1 MLGSQ
6 SYSITEWLSQLDE
19 PHLADEAWTH
29 LLERL
34 YPVSMRRARDYGLSP
49 AEADSIHSRCVL
61 KMFTRLRSGA
71 VTVTNRGQLFG
82 LLSKIARDEAVD
94 RLKARQR
101 MPSLPNLL
109 ADGDDSA
116 VDDTLPRWVRG
127 AAPSLE
133 EEEETNLL
141 ERRLL
146 AALNDEQLAV
156 YQLRVEE
163 ELDVEQIK
171 ERLGKSR
178 ESVYRRL
185 QEIDDVIRAIR
196 SDGELTWLR
205 DTARD
210 ASERPIRDKVESV
223 LDEPAGKAYRLW
235 LDGQTPDAIAAA
247 LQTTPTRVF
256 KLLAELDNIVYVV
269 RHQAAIEALRQ
280 QIQRADGAALGDD
293 IRAIVKKRKWPVYE
307 RWLAGGGAAEL
318 LADGQF
324 ERGAVFEGL
333 RSFHESAR
341 AIRRVL

>member
-1 MLGSQ
+1 MLGSE

-19 PHLADEAWTH
+19 PHLADEAWAN

-34 YPVSMRRARDYGLSP
+34 YPVSMERARRYHLSP
-49 AEADSIHSRCVL
+49 GEADSIHSRSVL
-61 KMFTRLRSGA
+61 KMFTRLKSGA

-109 ADGDDSA
+109 ADGDDTA
-116 VDDTLPRWVRG
+116 VDDTLPRWVQG
-127 AAPSLE
+127 APSLE

-163 ELDVEQIK
+163 ELEVEQIK
-171 ERLGKSR
+171 DRLGKSK

-196 SDGELTWLR
+196 TDGQLTWLR
-205 DTARD
+205 DENDR
-210 ASERPIRDKVESV
+210 SVRERVERL
-223 LDEPAGKAYRLW
+223 LDETTGKVYRLW
-235 LDGQTPDAIAAA
+235 LERQAPEAIAEA
-247 LQTTPTRVF
+247 LKTTPTRAY

-269 RHQAAIEALRQ
+269 RYEAAIDALRQ
-280 QIQRADGAALGDD
+280 QIKRADGVALGED
-293 IRAIVKKRKWPVYE
+293 IRGIVKKRKWPLYE
-307 RWLAGGGAAEL
+307 RWLAGGDTAEL
-318 LADGQF
+318 LADGTF
-324 ERGAVFEGL
+324 ERGALFEGL